1 MKTNKMKLFYTVL
14 FFLLVGFLDVKAQK
28 LPEIQTANMVAPKA
42 IRIDGKIQEWGDV
55 FAADN
60 KRTNLLYTVAND
72 DKNLY
77 LIIKAIKTET
87 ITKIMAGGIS
97 FTINTK
103 GKKKEN
109 DAFIITYPLIARNNA
124 RTSVQGQNRQ
134 RLGRNNNEQTQE
146 ERDSITLTQR
156 KAQLAAV
163 KEIKVLGFTR
173 IADSLISI
181 YNEYGIKVVAKIDE
195 QGAYVFE
202 MAIPF
207 SMLGLSL
214 GEKNELAYQIK
225 LNGRPNTGNFVSRTN
240 VGGGGFGGG
249 NARGSGFGGGNPNMA
264 RQDLMAATDF
274 WGKYVIQKQ

>member
-14 FFLLVGFLDVKAQK
+14 FFLPIGHLSVKAQK
-28 LPEIQTANMVAPKA
+28 LPEIQTANVIAPKA

-146 ERDSITLTQR
+146 ERDSITLAQR

-163 KEIKVLGFTR
+163 KEIKVSGFPA

-195 QGAYVFE
+195 QGAYVSE